1 MTENL
6 KIEVSMVDV
15 EGGVVDTSLATKEE
29 LNEAVQS
36 KADLIEG
43 KVPVIQLPPFQEING
58 VSEAINGVETKIR
71 EEVETKLS
79 NSNNGLESRIDEK
92 LVLKADLVNGRVP
105 ASQSP
110 AFKDVEGAKG
120 ALDGLKEALTAKYD
134 QKVLELSEGK
144 ADLVD
149 GKIPTSQLPIDG
161 IVTPLEFQLKS
172 QELDTKF
179 SNLEDSVE
187 AEKNAF
193 ITQAGNLIAGKA
205 NAVDV
210 YDKVN
215 VDNKLS
221 GKVDVLKYEGE
232 IAKKAEKVYVDN
244 ALTGLSNGS
253 SKFYPTLALA
263 NADIANLAVNQPVNV
278 GEAANGGLWY
288 KATAGATTL
297 TKSAYDP
304 LTQAKSYADENAIFN
319 PASVNSSG
327 VDFNELTKFGFHRF
341 FRITDW
347 NNSNNRPA
355 LENQWAMVLVL
366 PLTTG
371 AVGQFVFCFNSGK
384 TAFRYGSGSPLVWQ
398 PWVINS
404 DDAVIQQM
412 ITTSLAN
419 NPMLTPK
426 NISGTTGV
434 DFNTLNTHGFNRT
447 LSANAWDLS
456 TNKPP
461 EVGQWAIVM
470 VIPISATVVFQFVFC
485 INANVLY
492 FRSSTNATT
501 WAVWKKLSGDTA
513 VLQSALTAAQA
524 AADTRVNELRNQL
537 PGAVDSHLS
546 PKFEIGGKNFFDPLS
561 IVLGK
566 TISSTGVITD
576 NKPNGVLSGVIDVV
590 GKTNLYVSGLQASS
604 GAYRAI
610 VFWREDG
617 TVAQVQSIGPNLT
630 EKLFAIPQNG
640 AVKAQMCI
648 KENNDTFTLDT
659 SAIQFEF
666 SATKTEYEP
675 FKRGPLKSI
684 YGVEIS
690 SPIKPGERFI
700 KSRAFGASYLLFG
713 DSITETSNVDAGLF
727 DQTAYRKNWPT
738 WAVET
743 LQMGTFR
750 NYAKSGAAFKDRS
763 LEPRYQ
769 YLYNQVI
776 DAIANNE
783 NPDVIVVACGTND
796 GMGNVGTYETAM
808 SKTSLEALNQLVT
821 LEAARWVFWK
831 LRLQYPDAV
840 CFFAN
845 PLQRMANTTEELA
858 PLVDGLS
865 KIAQRHGFILIDQ
878 NRESGIIREL
888 EVLSGAGKYLA
899 DGLHPNDLG
908 RQRQANLIV
917 SKIVSY
923 MSY

>member
-1 MTENL
+1 MPNIEGQKKWSPIRLLETHELARGGLNGNLNEQAKALADRTEFLNQE
-6 KIEVSMVDV
+6 KANKSEIVQ
-15 EGGVVDTSLATKEE
+15 GVFEFGTYAEFNAAKTSL
-29 LNEAVQS
+29 
-36 KADLIEG
+36 
-43 KVPVIQLPPFQEING
+43 
-58 VSEAINGVETKIR
+58 
-71 EEVETKLS
+71 
-79 NSNNGLESRIDEK
+79 
-92 LVLKADLVNGRVP
+92 
-105 ASQSP
+105 
-110 AFKDVEGAKG
+110 
-120 ALDGLKEALTAKYD
+120 
-134 QKVLELSEGK
+134 
-144 ADLVD
+144 
-149 GKIPTSQLPIDG
+149 
-161 IVTPLEFQLKS
+161 
-172 QELDTKF
+172 
-179 SNLEDSVE
+179 
-187 AEKNAF
+187 
-193 ITQAGNLIAGKA
+193 
-205 NAVDV
+205 
-210 YDKVN
+210 
-215 VDNKLS
+215 
-221 GKVDVLKYEGE
+221 
-232 IAKKAEKVYVDN
+232 
-244 ALTGLSNGS
+244 
-253 SKFYPTLALA
+253 
-263 NADIANLAVNQPVNV
+263 PVNCTV
-278 GEAANGGLWY
+278 VIGEENTTGSGQWGSGNNKWNGIS
-288 KATAGATTL
+288 L
-297 TKSAYDP
+297 TKSIFDP
-304 LTQAKSYADENAIFN
+304 FEKAKSFVDSKSIIT
-319 PASVNSSG
+319 PAMVNSAG
-327 VDFNELTKFGFHRF
+327 VDFNTLTEFGFNKF

-347 NNSNNRPA
+347 NNSTNKPPINS
-355 LENQWAMVLVL
+355 QWAMVLVL

-384 TAFRYGSGSPLVWQ
+384 TAFRYGNGSPLVWQ
-398 PWVINS
+398 PWVIHS
-404 DDAVIQQM
+404 DDVEIQN
-412 ITTSLAN
+412 IIAAN
-419 NPMLTPK
+419 NAMLSPK

-447 LSANAWDLS
+447 VSAAAWDLS

-485 INANVLY
+485 INANILY

-501 WAVWKKLSGDTA
+501 WSAWKKLSGDTA

-524 AADTRVNELRNQL
+524 AADTKVNELRNQL

-576 NKPNGVLSGVIDVV
+576 NKPNGVLSGVIDVL

-610 VFWREDG
+610 VFLKDDG
-617 TVAQVQSIGPNLT
+617 TVAQVQSIAPNLT
-630 EKLFAIPQNG
+630 EKLFTIPQNG

-648 KENNDTFTLDT
+648 KENADTFTLDT
-659 SAIQFEF
+659 STIQFEF
-666 SATKTEYEP
+666 SAVKTEYEA

-684 YGVEIS
+684 YGVELS
-690 SPIKPGERFI
+690 SPIKPGERFV
-700 KSRAFGASYLLFG
+700 KSRAFGASYLIFG
-713 DSITETSNVDAGLF
+713 DSITETSNVDGGVF
-727 DQTAYRKNWPT
+727 NQTSYRKNWPT

-878 NRESGIIREL
+878 HRESGIIREL
-888 EVLSGAGKYLA
+888 EVVSGAGKYLA

>member
-1 MTENL
+1 MSEYTEIFGRRIKDLTTPAVDLDKTSESVGNIKLPAGNFPTELSGCEGLRLIDLKKYLYTPVDPEIYTDIELIKLDLDQTKISLNL
-6 KIEVSMVDV
+6 KISEEEQRAELEESKL
-15 EGGVVDTSLATKEE
+15 DTKIDLAYGD
-29 LNEAVQS
+29 LNS
-36 KADLIEG
+36 K
-43 KVPVIQLPPFQEING
+43 
-58 VSEAINGVETKIR
+58 VSEMETNLEAQIASIGVGNKAYKTYALMDADKANIPAKSK
-71 EEVETKLS
+71 VTVT
-79 NSNNGLESRIDEK
+79 NDATASNNGDWQW
-92 LVLKADLVNGRVP
+92 D
-105 ASQSP
+105 
-110 AFKDVEGAKG
+110 GA
-120 ALDGLKEALTAKYD
+120 
-134 QKVLELSEGK
+134 V
-144 ADLVD
+144 
-149 GKIPTSQLPIDG
+149 
-161 IVTPLEFQLKS
+161 F
-172 QELDTKF
+172 
-179 SNLEDSVE
+179 
-187 AEKNAF
+187 
-193 ITQAGNLIAGKA
+193 
-205 NAVDV
+205 
-210 YDKVN
+210 
-215 VDNKLS
+215 
-221 GKVDVLKYEGE
+221 
-232 IAKKAEKVYVDN
+232 
-244 ALTGLSNGS
+244 
-253 SKFYPTLALA
+253 
-263 NADIANLAVNQPVNV
+263 
-278 GEAANGGLWY
+278 
-288 KATAGATTL
+288 
-297 TKSAYDP
+297 TKSAFDP
-304 LTQAKSYADENAIFN
+304 TTQAKNYADENAIFN
-319 PASVNSSG
+319 PVSVNSSG
-327 VDFNELTKFGFHRF
+327 VDFNNLTKFGFHRF
-341 FRITDW
+341 FNTTDW
-347 NNSNNRPA
+347 NNSTNRPP
-355 LENQWAMVLVL
+355 LTNQWAMVLVL
-366 PLTTG
+366 PVTTG
-371 AVGQFVFCFNSGK
+371 LIGQFVFCFNSGK
-384 TAFRYGSGSPLVWQ
+384 TAFRYGNGSPLVWQ

-404 DDAVIQQM
+404 DDVAIQQ
-412 ITTSLAN
+412 IVTAN
-419 NPMLTPK
+419 NAMLTPK

-461 EVGQWAIVM
+461 EEGQWAIVM

-492 FRSSTNATT
+492 FRSSTNVTT
-501 WAVWKKLSGDTA
+501 WAAWKKLSGDA
-513 VLQSALTAAQA
+513 SVLQSALTAAQT
-524 AADTRVNELRNQL
+524 AADTKINELKTQL
-537 PGAVDSHLS
+537 PSAVDSHLS
-546 PKFEIGGKNFFDPLS
+546 PKFEIVGKNIFDPLS

-590 GKTNLYVSGLQASS
+590 GKTNLYVSGLQVSS
-604 GAYRAI
+604 GYRAI
-610 VFWREDG
+610 VFLREDG
-617 TVAQVQSIGPNLT
+617 TVAQTQSIGPNLT
-630 EKLFAIPQNG
+630 EKLFVIPQNG

-648 KENNDTFTLDT
+648 KENTDTFTLDT
-659 SAIQFEF
+659 STIQFEF

-675 FKRGPLKSI
+675 FKRGVLKSL
-684 YGVEIS
+684 YGVELS
-690 SPIKPGERFI
+690 SPIKPGDRFI

-808 SKTSLEALNQLVT
+808 SKTSLEALNQLAT

-878 NRESGIIREL
+878 NKESGIIREL
-888 EVLSGAGKYLA
+888 EVLSGSGKYLA